1 MSRSIEVS
9 PKHGVNP
16 TIPVCFFC
24 GKDKNQ
30 IALLGRVRER
40 DKRTG
45 RAVPGSDVE
54 VPSRM
59 VLDYEPCDECAKNMS
74 TGVTLLGVTMT
85 PPTDNRPSITA
96 QGGESVY
103 PTGSWCVIKPEAAQ
117 RMFNINQTFQNGNKL
132 FLEQSILSQ
141 IIEGAED

>member
-16 TIPVCFFC
+16 TIPVCFYC
-24 GKDKNQ
+24 GEDKNQ

-45 RAVPGSDVE
+45 RAIPGSDVE
-54 VPSRM
+54 VPHRM
-59 VLDYEPCDECAKNMS
+59 VLDYEPCDECAKKMS

-85 PPTDNRPSITA
+85 PPTDGRPPITA

-103 PTGSWCVIKPEAAQ
+103 LTGAWCVIKPESAQ
-117 RMFNINQTFQNGNKL
+117 EMFNIDQTFQNGNKL
-132 FLEQSILSQ
+132 FLDQSILSQ